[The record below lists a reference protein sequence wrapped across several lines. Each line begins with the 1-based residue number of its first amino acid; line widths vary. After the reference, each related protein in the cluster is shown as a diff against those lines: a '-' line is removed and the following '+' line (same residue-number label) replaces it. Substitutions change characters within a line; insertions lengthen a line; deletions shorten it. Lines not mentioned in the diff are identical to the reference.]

1 MATRGINR
9 PQGTT
14 PIYASPPSHDRLL
27 ADRHTGSLGLRF
39 ETLSGQY
46 VSPSTGRLTIA
57 LKGNEEIVVQGGARR
72 GQVLILPGSGIK
84 GAVRSVYEIL
94 SASCNPLSHGC
105 KVKPQNR
112 NAPSEPFQVCEACS
126 LFGCLGWSGRVSF
139 DDAVPDPAAPGVAEV
154 VDVPTPWKPRPER
167 TPGEFRIYDLSAFRP
182 SAHGKKRP
190 RRPATPP
197 PPVLR
202 IAREVYRGRFR
213 GVLRFENATAEEL
226 GRLLLAL
233 GLAPE
238 GKRRFPLRLG
248 GVKYDGK
255 GAVGVRPER
264 IYLMFPRPETLEGEA
279 CDERCDAWLAVALKS
294 PAASRFEG
302 TLQQLAD
309 ILTSSPTGA

>member
-14 PIYASPPSHDRLL
+14 PIYASPPPHDRLL

-72 GQVLILPGSGIK
+72 GKILILPGSGIK
-84 GAVRSVYEIL
+84 GAVRSAYEIL
-94 SASCNPLSHGC
+94 SASCDPFHGC
-105 KVKPQNR
+105 RVPAQR
-112 NAPSEPFQVCEACS
+112 RTEPTEPFRVCEACS

-139 DDAVPDPAAPGVAEV
+139 DDAIPDPTEEAVAEV
-154 VDVPTPWKPRPER
+154 VDVPTPWKPNAMR

-182 SAHGKKRP
+182 SAREKKRP
-190 RRPATPP
+190 GRPATPP
-197 PPVLR
+197 LPVLR

-264 IYLMFPRPETLEGEA
+264 IDLLFPRLETLEGEA
-279 CDERCDAWLAVALKS
+279 CSERCDAWLAVALKS

-302 TLQQLAD
+302 TLQQLAE